1 MSSSK
6 LKMTSKTTQNTAKWI
21 AMSLLTTIKYKAVR
35 SLTCTKYYTTAD
47 TISYDTKNVK
57 SHVEGITHNTSGDRH
72 WLYYVNVKGSPPLAD
87 FGYPPVSCFVPLVL
101 LLPNTLK

>member
-35 SLTCTKYYTTAD
+35 SQTCTNYYTTAD
-47 TISYDTKNVK
+47 TISYNTKHITILRSWSDTYHDTYN
-57 SHVEGITHNTSGDRH
+57 
-72 WLYYVNVKGSPPLAD
+72 
-87 FGYPPVSCFVPLVL
+87 
-101 LLPNTLK
+101 

>member
-1 MSSSK
+1 MVVSFSGG
-6 LKMTSKTTQNTAKWI
+6 NTNVCREYHWPDT
-21 AMSLLTTIKYKAVR
+21 LT
-35 SLTCTKYYTTAD
+35 
-47 TISYDTKNVK
+47 NVK

-72 WLYYVNVKGSPPLAD
+72 WLYYVDVKGSPPLAD